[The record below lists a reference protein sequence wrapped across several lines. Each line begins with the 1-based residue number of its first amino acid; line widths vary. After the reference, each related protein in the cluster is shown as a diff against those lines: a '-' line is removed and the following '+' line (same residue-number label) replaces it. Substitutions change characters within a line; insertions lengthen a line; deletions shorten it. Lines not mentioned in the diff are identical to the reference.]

1 LFPMADSQKR
11 KRWFDKDLKGMMY
24 GFGDDSRPY
33 PETIALMEDLVLD
46 FITEVTEKS
55 MAAATKKGRLHEKD
69 LQWAIRKD
77 RKKYARVKELLYMQE
92 ELKKARKG
100 FEEAEMMRE

>member
-1 LFPMADSQKR
+1 
-11 KRWFDKDLKGMMY
+11 
-24 GFGDDSRPY
+24 
-33 PETIALMEDLVLD
+33 LVLD